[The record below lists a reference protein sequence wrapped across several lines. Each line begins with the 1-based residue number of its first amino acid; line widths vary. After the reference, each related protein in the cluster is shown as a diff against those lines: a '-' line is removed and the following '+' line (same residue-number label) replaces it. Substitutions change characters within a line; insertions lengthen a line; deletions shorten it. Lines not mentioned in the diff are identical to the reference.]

1 MKNLFVVFFVVTT
14 VFAASCNGFEVPK
27 TGTASQIAETCL
39 KEFES
44 LRLEAYNDGTGTM
57 TIGYGSTKKSLV
69 SKGTITE
76 DEALAQLQADIT
88 ACKKAVDDAV
98 TVELNAWQE
107 AALIS
112 FVYNV
117 GGSAFRSSTLL
128 KELNAG
134 NYDKVPAELRR
145 WIYSKGQQLR
155 GLKNR
160 RENEVLIWNYKPAEN

>member
-1 MKNLFVVFFVVTT
+1 MKKAMLVVITIITIFVT
-14 VFAASCNGFEVPK
+14 SCGAFEVPK
-27 TGTASQIAETCL
+27 TGSVSEIAETCL
-39 KEFES
+39 KEFEG
-44 LRLEAYNDGTGTM
+44 LRLTAYNDGTGTM

-69 SKGTITE
+69 AKGTITE
-76 DEALAQLQADIT
+76 AEAVQQLQSDIT
-88 ACKKAVDDAV
+88 ACKKVVNDAV

-112 FVYNV
+112 FVFNC
-117 GGSAFRSSTLL
+117 GGKAFRDSTLL

-145 WIYSKGQQLR
+145 WIYSKGQKLR

-160 RENEVLIWNYKPAEN
+160 REKEILLWNYKPEK